1 MTLTSAEWGK
11 RNTLEEVISA
21 RRKDMDTGSKEQERR
36 EGI

>member
-1 MTLTSAEWGK
+1 MTLTSAEGGK

-21 RRKDMDTGSKEQERR
+21 RRKETDTESKEQERR